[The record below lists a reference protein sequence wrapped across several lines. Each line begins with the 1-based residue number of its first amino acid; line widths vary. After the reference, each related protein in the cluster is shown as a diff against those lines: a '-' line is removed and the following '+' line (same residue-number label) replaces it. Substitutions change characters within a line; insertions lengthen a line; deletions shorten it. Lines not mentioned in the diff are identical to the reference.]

1 MRKYLLILILIV
13 FAIACFCLMFF
24 GFKIGFLKV
33 NNYNSVVA
41 ISSEKNEILSQLT
54 YKNTTEFEEKKHEL
68 SNAIEEYKVKKSQY
82 DDLVAKGQITDSNIY
97 NSLDL
102 YDVDFLW
109 ATIGNYAT
117 EKGVTLQ
124 LDVSKSATATAISS
138 DYIMCDLNFTIT
150 GEYINITDFIYSL
163 EGDDK
168 LNFEISKFLLEKGGE
183 NLQATFV
190 VKEIPINS
198 KDLSSVPTSAP
209 ALYEE
214 MLNSEN

>member
-1 MRKYLLILILIV
+1 MRKYVLIIILIV
-13 FAIACFCLMFF
+13 LAIVCFCLMFF
-24 GFKIGFLKV
+24 GMKIGFFKI
-33 NNYNSVVA
+33 NSYNEVVA
-41 ISSEKNEILSQLT
+41 VSSEKNEILSQLT
-54 YKNTTEFEEKKHEL
+54 YKNTTEFEGKKHEL
-68 SNAIEEYKVKKSQY
+68 SNAIEEYKVKKAQY
-82 DDLVAKGQITDSNIY
+82 DDLVSKGQITDNTIY
-97 NSLDL
+97 NSMDL

-109 ATIGNYAT
+109 TTIGNYAT

-124 LDVSKSATATAISS
+124 LDVTKSSTATSISA

-150 GEYINITDFIYSL
+150 GEYINITDFIYSI

-198 KDLSSVPTSAP
+198 KDLSSVPTVAP
-209 ALYEE
+209 TSYDEI
-214 MLNSEN
+214 LNSEN